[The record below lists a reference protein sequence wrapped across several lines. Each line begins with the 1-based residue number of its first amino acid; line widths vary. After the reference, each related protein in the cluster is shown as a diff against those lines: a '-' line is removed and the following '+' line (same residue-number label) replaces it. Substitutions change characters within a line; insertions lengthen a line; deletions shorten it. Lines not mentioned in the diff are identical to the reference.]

1 MTTADVV
8 GENILRLCRLIR
20 WGLESSL
27 AISLLL
33 LLLMLS
39 PADYDKVLFKT
50 LSSCGL
56 GATIKPCLRGL
67 MMIMWTTDWL
77 CLEWNGMEHM
87 VAPIGIHS
95 DRLCDDRWINKMI
108 VCAMI
113 VKVNGC

>member
-8 GENILRLCRLIR
+8 GENILKLGRHIR

-33 LLLMLS
+33 FLLMLS

-56 GATIKPCLRGL
+56 GATIKPCACLRGL
-67 MMIMWTTDWL
+67 MMIMWTTDWPG
-77 CLEWNGMEHM
+77 LEWNGAYGGPHRD
-87 VAPIGIHS
+87 P
-95 DRLCDDRWINKMI
+95 L
-108 VCAMI
+108 
-113 VKVNGC
+113 